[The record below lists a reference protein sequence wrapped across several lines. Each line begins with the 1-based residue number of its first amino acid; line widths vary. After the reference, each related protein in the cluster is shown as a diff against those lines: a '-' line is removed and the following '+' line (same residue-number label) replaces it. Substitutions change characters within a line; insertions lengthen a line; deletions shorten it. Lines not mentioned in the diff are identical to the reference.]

1 MVQYW
6 EAVANNTLLP
16 AVSAEEAAAA
26 EAYANAAIAAAEA
39 AMAAAAAL
47 AEEQQQQQQ
56 LGEDAPAGELSSSP
70 PAVAAEVQLEAA
82 DPLPAPAQLTPA
94 ATPIR
99 ELPASTPI
107 RFASGLPAGDAA
119 TPAAVTGVG
128 SAAAATPA
136 RCTLTPLN
144 FAAPP
149 PTPAEGVDPQ
159 QAQQLQQ
166 LAISMAAAAVA
177 GGSGAASV
185 AGTPASAQRT
195 SSRLPATPLGTPVG
209 SIGTLAVTPLALS
222 ALRAR
227 LGGSA
232 GGAQDA
238 VRSRLARLKADLAAA
253 QAKLATVDQV
263 GEWNML
269 NEYLHI
275 CGCIVAGRVGSACIV
290 RQRCDTSSSSGQCCV
305 QHGGASTAF

>member
-6 EAVANNTLLP
+6 EAVASGTPLP

-47 AEEQQQQQQ
+47 AEEQQQQQLQQ
-56 LGEDAPAGELSSSP
+56 LEEDALAGELSSAAHETA
-70 PAVAAEVQLEAA
+70 AVEVQLEAA
-82 DPLPAPAQLTPA
+82 DASVAPAEPAPA

-99 ELPASTPI
+99 VLPASTPI
-107 RFASGLPAGDAA
+107 RFASGLPTGDAA
-119 TPAAVTGVG
+119 TPAAV
-128 SAAAATPA
+128 SAAGSPAHTPA
-136 RCTLTPLN
+136 RLTLTPLN

-159 QAQQLQQ
+159 QAQQLHQ
-166 LAISMAAAAVA
+166 LAVSMAAAAVT

-185 AGTPASAQRT
+185 DGTPASAQRT

-209 SIGTLAVTPLALS
+209 STGALAVTPLALS

-232 GGAQDA
+232 GGVQDA

-263 GEWNML
+263 GVLKPCMGL
-269 NEYLHI
+269 Y
-275 CGCIVAGRVGSACIV
+275 VVGTC
-290 RQRCDTSSSSGQCCV
+290 RHWGKR
-305 QHGGASTAF
+305 